1 MPNQPAHEYDEN
13 MQKRI
18 ENLFEGEELPSYL
31 TVQQVEGLKKRI
43 TELENKLSDS
53 GHAEGQ
59 EKPGDD
65 ESGLRSEPEAVNVS
79 PEPEPLESAPV
90 PGSPYSRIQRISTK
104 ILLPSL
110 MIFFIALALFFA
122 YNFYTTQVDNNAR
135 EAADS
140 QQREELFNSELDNLE
155 KFALGLAMQSAT
167 NPDIQLAFA
176 ERDREE
182 LLDLTLESYKTLDAE
197 FDIPQYQ
204 FHLAPAVSFLRLHNI
219 ANYGDDLSSFRNT
232 VLQVN
237 ETLEPVAGL
246 EVGRGGMGMR
256 GIMPMFYE
264 GKHIGSVEF
273 GLNIDDTFTSRMKE
287 KYGSDWRIILT
298 RDSLSLATLEDISAL
313 KEVPGSDNLL
323 VLASTIDGAY
333 APLASY
339 TDALNNERT
348 IARVEENE
356 LIYSITTLP
365 LHNYKGDI
373 IGAVEI
379 INDRTAIVNQQA
391 QRIFLMLAA
400 MLIALVAGSLSL
412 SRTTNLALN
421 PLTELTLASEAIER
435 GDLSRKVKIASQDE
449 IGQLGH
455 TFNRM
460 TAQLQNLIGSLE
472 QRVAERTHDLELA
485 AVVGR
490 TITEKVNSVDA
501 MLSEAAEMIRSRFD
515 LYYTQ
520 VYLVDP
526 FENTLRLRAGTGD
539 VGRQLLAR
547 GHRLRINQNSINGRA
562 VSEKQA
568 VVVSDT
574 AKQPFFLPND
584 LLPDTRSEMAVPLI
598 VGGDVVGVLD
608 MQSVVPNAL
617 NEFNLPAFE
626 VLSGQLAVAIQNAN
640 LFEDA
645 ADARVDLEERARR
658 QSYLDWSEFLNAVD
672 RNERIGFSY
681 RGDKVHPISSEE
693 VSEFSIDAPLQITG
707 AEIGKIQISSEAGRI
722 WSESEL
728 QIVQETAAQL
738 SRHID
743 NLRLLAQADKFRKE
757 AEFAVK
763 RLTREGWDQYL
774 QIRQTLQSGF
784 AYDQNQV
791 MPIEEAPSGNGQ
803 TAYTHPITVRDELI
817 GELGTHAPRTMAPA
831 EAESLIQQVA
841 GRLSAHI
848 ENLRLLEQ
856 AERRR
861 LEIEESEARL
871 SEALDIARLANWEYD
886 VEKDLFTFNDQ
897 FYSIFHCKA
906 EDVGGYQ
913 LSSAQYAQLFVYPD
927 DMPLVGAEIGKALNS
942 TERLYTTSLEHRIVY
957 TDGSM
962 GYISVNVNV
971 ERDENGKVTRFFG
984 ANQDITERKLAE
996 EAIRTNQE
1004 RLAEALNIARLGN
1017 WEYDVEKDLF
1027 TFNDQFYSIFHT
1039 TVEKVGSYQI
1049 SSAEYAQ
1056 KFVHPND
1063 MALVGGEIG
1072 KALNST
1078 EQLYTALLE
1087 HRIIYADG
1095 GVGYITVNV
1104 NVERDETGKI
1114 IRFYGANQ
1122 DITERKLAEEL
1133 IRTNETRL
1141 SEALDIAHLG
1151 NWEYDFEKD
1160 LFTFNDNFYSI
1171 FRTNVQE
1178 VGSYQISSA
1187 EYARR
1192 FVHPDDAPL
1201 VGEEI
1206 GKAITTTERFFNQK
1220 LEHRIIFADGTIGY
1234 ISVNIHVERDE
1245 NGKIVRWYGANQD
1258 ITDRRLA
1265 ENIIAERANQ
1275 LETVATV
1282 STTASTVLNPDA
1294 LLQTVVDLTKER
1306 FSLYHAHIY
1315 LADEAWN
1322 TLLLSAGAGE
1332 VGRKMVSAGHAI
1344 QMDAQRSL
1352 VARASRERH
1361 AVIVNDIHTDVGFLP
1376 NPFLPDT
1383 HAEMAVPMIVGDK
1396 VLGVFDVQSEKV
1408 GFFTE
1413 EDALIYNTLAAQVAV
1428 ALQNARLY
1436 QEQSATLTQLRELDR
1451 LKSSFLANMSHELRT
1466 PLNSILGFTDVMLE
1480 GLDGS
1485 LTPYMQNDLS
1495 LIQKNGQ
1502 HLLHLINDV
1511 LDMAKIES
1519 GKLNLVIEKFNL
1531 QEVVE
1536 EVISITSPL
1545 ANEKK
1550 INIEIDTNS
1559 DQEVEVSA
1567 DRTRLRQVLL
1577 NLVNNAAKFTDKGRI
1592 TIRALREANNVL
1604 ISVRD
1609 TGIGIP
1615 PTHLESIFQEFT
1627 QVDSSTTRKA
1637 GGTGLGLPISRRLI
1651 QMHGGRLWAES
1662 TGIEGEGSTFY
1673 VFLPLE
1679 AKVAEPEITSKR

>member
-43 TELENKLSDS
+43 TELEDKLSDS
-53 GHAEGQ
+53 EHAEGR

-65 ESGLRSEPEAVNVS
+65 EPGQKSEPDAVNVS
-79 PEPEPLESAPV
+79 PQPEPLESAPV
-90 PGSPYSRIQRISTK
+90 SGSPYSRIRRISTK

-140 QQREELFNSELDNLE
+140 QQREELLNSELDNLE

-176 ERDREE
+176 ERNREE

-204 FHLAPAVSFLRLHNI
+204 FHLAPAVSFLRLHNV

-264 GKHIGSVEF
+264 GEHIGSVEF
-273 GLNIDDTFTSRMKE
+273 GLNIDDTFTSRLKE

-298 RDSLSLATLEDISAL
+298 RDALSLATLEDISEL
-313 KEVPGSDNLL
+313 KGVPGSNNLL

-348 IARVEENE
+348 ISRVEENE

-379 INDRTAIVNQQA
+379 INDRTAIVNQQV

-400 MLIALVAGSLSL
+400 MLVALVAGSLSL

-421 PLTELTLASEAIER
+421 PLTELTFASEAIER

-490 TITEKVNSVDA
+490 TITEKVNSVDS

-520 VYLVDP
+520 VYLVDS
-526 FENTLRLRAGTGD
+526 FENILRLRAGTGD
-539 VGRQLLAR
+539 VGRQLLSR
-547 GHRLRINQNSINGRA
+547 GHRLRINLNSINGRA

-568 VVVSDT
+568 VIVSDT
-574 AKQPFFLPND
+574 TEQPFFLPND

-598 VGGDVVGVLD
+598 MGGHVIGVLD
-608 MQSVVPNAL
+608 MQSTTPNAL

-645 ADARVDLEERARR
+645 ADARMDLEERARR

-672 RNERIGFSY
+672 RSERIGFAYS
-681 RGDKVHPISSEE
+681 GNKVQPIRSEE
-693 VSEFSIDAPLQITG
+693 SSEFSIDAPLQVTG
-707 AEIGKIQISSEAGRI
+707 AEIGKIQISSDAGRI

-728 QIVQETAAQL
+728 QIVKETAAQL

-757 AEFAVK
+757 AEMAVK

-791 MPIEEAPSGNGQ
+791 LPLDDALSDNGQ
-803 TAYTHPITVRDELI
+803 LTFKHPITVRDELI
-817 GELGTHAPRTMAPA
+817 GELETHEPHTMAPE
-831 EAESLIQQVA
+831 EADSLIQQVA

-861 LEIEESEARL
+861 LEIEVSEARL
-871 SEALDIARLANWEYD
+871 SEALDIARLGNWEYD
-886 VEKDLFTFNDQ
+886 FEKDVFIFNDN
-897 FYSIFHCKA
+897 FYSVFRTNVK
-906 EDVGGYQ
+906 EVGSYQ
-913 LSSAQYAQLFVYPD
+913 MSSAEYAQRFVHPD
-927 DMPLVGAEIGKALNS
+927 DAALVGEEIGLAVNS
-942 TERLYTTSLEHRIVY
+942 TERYFVKELEHRVIFA
-957 TDGSM
+957 DGST
-962 GYISVNVNV
+962 GYISVNIHV
-971 ERDENGKVTRFFG
+971 ERDENGKIVR
-984 ANQDITERKLAE
+984 
-996 EAIRTNQE
+996 
-1004 RLAEALNIARLGN
+1004 
-1017 WEYDVEKDLF
+1017 W
-1027 TFNDQFYSIFHT
+1027 
-1039 TVEKVGSYQI
+1039 
-1049 SSAEYAQ
+1049 
-1056 KFVHPND
+1056 
-1063 MALVGGEIG
+1063 
-1072 KALNST
+1072 
-1078 EQLYTALLE
+1078 
-1087 HRIIYADG
+1087 
-1095 GVGYITVNV
+1095 
-1104 NVERDETGKI
+1104 
-1114 IRFYGANQ
+1114 YGANQ
-1122 DITERKLAEEL
+1122 EVTERRVAEEL
-1133 IRTNETRL
+1133 IRTNEPLL
-1141 SEALDIAHLG
+1141 SEALDIARLG

-1192 FVHPDDAPL
+1192 FVHPEDAPL

-1206 GKAITTTERFFNQK
+1206 GKAVSTTERQFNQK
-1220 LEHRIIFADGTIGY
+1220 LEHRIIFSDGSVGY

-1258 ITDRRLA
+1258 ITERRLA
-1265 ENIIAERANQ
+1265 EELIRTNEARLSEALDIARLANWEYDVENDIFTFNDQFFSIFHTTAEKAGGYQLSSAQYAQQFVHPDDMPVVGEEIGKALNSTEKFYNVSLEHRILYADGGVGYIAVNLNVERDEDGKILRYYGANQDITERKLAQNLIAERANQ

-1306 FSLYHAHIY
+1306 FNLYHAHIY

-1332 VGRKMVSAGHAI
+1332 VGRKMASAGHAI

-1352 VARASRERH
+1352 VARASRERQ

-1376 NPFLPDT
+1376 NPLLPDT

-1550 INIEIDTNS
+1550 INIEIDMNS
-1559 DQEVEVSA
+1559 DHEVEVSA

-1577 NLVNNAAKFTDKGRI
+1577 NLVNNAAKFTDKGKI
-1592 TIRALREANNVL
+1592 AIRALREANNVL

-1662 TGIEGEGSTFY
+1662 SGIEGEGSTFY